1 MASDN
6 IEGETPAGLH
16 ERLELYQTE
25 NDDVFAGVGHHT
37 PWGRVFG
44 GQVLAQALLA
54 ARRTVPEELK
64 THSLHGYFLLAGEGG
79 VALLFEVER
88 VRDGRSFA
96 TRVVKVKQG
105 SNAIFQMTVSFHRDE
120 EGFSFQTP
128 GRELAAIGLSRGLK
142 SVPSAQS
149 LIDGGAK
156 IDRTSYADLTHV
168 TQSVLVAEGKWWC
181 LAWKRH
187 RRQLPDEFNCVALA
201 WMSDG
206 GMVNTVRKP
215 HGDEDVG
222 MSMSLDH
229 SIHFHRP
236 FRSDDWL
243 LFHTRTTVSAGS
255 RGLAR
260 TEVFSLGGLL
270 VATITQE
277 ALVRPKKK
285 LLDVSLPALPLA
297 KL

>member
-1 MASDN
+1 MASDD
-6 IEGETPAGLH
+6 IGGETPAGLH
-16 ERLELYQTE
+16 ERLELHQTE
-25 NDDVFAGVGHHT
+25 HDDVFAGVGHHT
-37 PWGRVFG
+37 PWGRVYG

-54 ARRTVPEELK
+54 ARRTVPEELT
-64 THSLHGYFLLAGEGG
+64 THSLHGYFLLAGEVG

-88 VRDGRSFA
+88 VRDGRSFT

-105 SNAIFQMTVSFHRDE
+105 SNAIFQMTVSFHRE
-120 EGFSFQTP
+120 EDGFSFQTP
-128 GRELAAIGLSRGLK
+128 GRELAAIGLAHGLK
-142 SVPSAQS
+142 SVPSAQA
-149 LIDGGAK
+149 LIDGGTK
-156 IDRTSYADLTHV
+156 IAPVSSADLALA

-187 RRQLPDEFNCVALA
+187 RSQLPEEFNCVALA

-206 GMVNTVRKP
+206 GMVTIVRKP
-215 HGDEDVG
+215 HGDGHIG

-236 FRSDDWL
+236 FRSDEWV

-255 RGLAR
+255 RGFAR

-285 LLDVSLPALPLA
+285 LLDVGLPALPLG